1 LVGVLLGAPL
11 DYILVSP
18 AWQVVNYVEGG
29 DIRSDHIPIQA
40 DLVLDQE

>member
-1 LVGVLLGAPL
+1 L